1 MTKLV
6 KVATAGG
13 DNPPDVTDRL
23 GDVMHDTNICS
34 ACQQADCNIVW
45 LKTYHVVWAGV
56 LLNPDCCLSL
66 VVLSCGLQQLALKVL
81 LVAGHLAHSNLNE
94 DAQDVLQQSTVNL
107 LTLSL
112 ELNQLQNCISGF
124 ALHL

>member
-1 MTKLV
+1 MTQIYAKHADEV
-6 KVATAGG
+6 KSLQFDMAWT
-13 DNPPDVTDRL
+13 
-23 GDVMHDTNICS
+23 H
-34 ACQQADCNIVW
+34 
-45 LKTYHVVWAGV
+45 HVVWARV

-112 ELNQLQNCISGF
+112 KLNQLKDCVSGF